1 MARRTLRLP
10 PEEQPFEVRKSKIAG
25 LGAFATR
32 DIRKGERI
40 VEYLGERVSHKVADA
55 RYDDHADSAH
65 HTFLFSV
72 NRSVVIDAY
81 VDGNDARY
89 INHSCDGNCESEIEA
104 GRVFIDAVRNIRKG
118 EELTYD
124 YAYGRDGSETPEE
137 EVTLYGCRCGSR
149 KCRGTILEAISRKR
163 RLELYGK
170 KHTHPKHAAARQAHK
185 HGVSD
190 SRGTT
195 GRGAK
200 GRGAKGRGASGRRS
214 RTGSATQRQGKSVR
228 RGAAAARGRT
238 RRGGARP
245 R

>member
-10 PEEQPFEVRKSKIAG
+10 PEEQPFVVRKSKIAG

-32 DIRKGERI
+32 KIRKGERI
-40 VEYLGERVSHKVADA
+40 IEYLGERVSHKVADA

-81 VDGNDARY
+81 VNGNDARF
-89 INHSCDGNCESEIEA
+89 INHSCDGNCESQIEQ
-104 GRVFIDAVRNIRKG
+104 GRVFIDAIRDIRKG

-137 EVTLYGCRCGSR
+137 EVTLYGCNCGSR
-149 KCRGTILEAISRKR
+149 KCRGTILEEISPKR
-163 RLELYGK
+163 RRELYGK
-170 KHTHPKHAAARQAHK
+170 KHPHPKHAAARQARK
-185 HGVSD
+185 HGT
-190 SRGTT
+190 RT
-195 GRGAK
+195 R
-200 GRGAKGRGASGRRS
+200 RRS
-214 RTGSATQRQGKSVR
+214 R
-228 RGAAAARGRT
+228 
-238 RRGGARP
+238 P